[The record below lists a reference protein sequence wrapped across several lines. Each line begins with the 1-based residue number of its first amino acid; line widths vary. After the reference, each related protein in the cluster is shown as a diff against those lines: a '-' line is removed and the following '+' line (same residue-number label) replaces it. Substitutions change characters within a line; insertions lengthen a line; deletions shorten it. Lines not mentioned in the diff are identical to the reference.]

1 MRPSRWKSAEIPGW
15 LVGAALAMA
24 GFDVAVMLLMQAP
37 YSNDMIDGRYFLL
50 PFLPLLLILA
60 LGFEQLQQKPQGQ
73 LALFAA
79 LAVCGLV
86 VVNTGTVLAREMRTD
101 LSDQKAV
108 TAAVQSQG
116 GTLLLDY
123 GTEASYRSAGRVCYP
138 LSNGTV
144 YGA

>member
-1 MRPSRWKSAEIPGW
+1 
-15 LVGAALAMA
+15 
-24 GFDVAVMLLMQAP
+24 
-37 YSNDMIDGRYFLL
+37 
-50 PFLPLLLILA
+50 
-60 LGFEQLQQKPQGQ
+60 
-73 LALFAA
+73 
-79 LAVCGLV
+79 
-86 VVNTGTVLAREMRTD
+86 MRTD

-144 YGA
+144 YGAWIDPETGLADTWGTPLCTPDRADSVFVYLPENSALQARAQEQGTVAGTFARGTLYQLSDTAGLAWVTEVAPDAAGTTE